1 MIHTVQGVWQHIGMV
16 SDMDIHNVM
25 LLMTGQ
31 VIHAVIE
38 HVVAYTSAYGHIHTH
53 YMHACFLNIASK

>member
-1 MIHTVQGVWQHIGMV
+1 
-16 SDMDIHNVM
+16 MDIHNVM

-38 HVVAYTSAYGHIHTH
+38 HVVAYTSAYGHIDTH
-53 YMHACFLNIASK
+53 YMHACFLNITSK